1 MVLLYDFKFALR
13 NMLQKPGFA
22 AMTIAIMTIGLGLCV
37 FNYSFIYGLMFKP
50 MPFNDGERMYVV
62 NLVANGVEYNGG
74 SVLPADYLVMK
85 QELDNVEGMG
95 SYYFSTADV
104 NISDRTIRE
113 MATFGEPQMFEF
125 TQVQPIMGRVFNQ
138 QDNEPGA
145 PGVAVIGH
153 SLWQNHLGGNPDVL
167 GRMIEVDGRQTE
179 IIGVMPEGYLFPN
192 SINIWLPMQID
203 LANRERKDYLG
214 LEVFFK
220 LKEGASLSQLN
231 AQLKTIMA
239 RLEQEYPDT
248 NVGNSAMAKN
258 YRMSQVGMGGM
269 TITYAMMSAVVF
281 IMMLACTNVAN
292 LLLARAS
299 ERAKETAIRVALGA
313 PRARL
318 ILQMMWE
325 SLIICTV
332 SGVIALLLS
341 GYGLQVTKEIMR
353 GVFNG
358 PLPFFWQFEMDS
370 HIVVVTIVIS
380 LVTAIITGLLP
391 ALKVTGGDF
400 NKVLRDGT
408 RGAQSRSAGKL
419 SKALVILEIT
429 LSCALLTTAGAIAIG
444 INVTDNSDYGANTH
458 NKLIARIELPERKYP
473 EADLRVPFY
482 QELIRELEAQPDIAK
497 ASLAGA
503 VPGINTWYTRIA
515 IEGRDNTDITTLPQS
530 HVTNMYPGMYEIL
543 GVQALAGRLY
553 DEDDTPDK
561 PNTVVVTDS
570 FAKAN
575 FGSNEAA
582 VGQRFTLA
590 QTEEESALF
599 TIVGVVP
606 HMIFGQPFADFK
618 NRPAIIT
625 NSIQDS
631 LRFMRI
637 VVQPD
642 GHIPAE
648 NLESTVSRVLFEL
661 DKDVA
666 PYFFRTYEAVLKRN
680 TAGMNFLSDVFNLF
694 AIAAILLAASGIYGV
709 MANTIERR
717 TQELGIRRAL
727 GAPDE
732 LILKSLMKQGLW
744 QLLIGSAIG
753 APLAYLM
760 GNQIVGMLGASSPW
774 LDAVYIVM
782 PLLIGAVVLISTF
795 VPALKAIR
803 LEPSVALRYE

>member
-13 NMLQKPGFA
+13 NMLHKPAFA
-22 AMTIAIMTIGLGLCV
+22 AMTIGIMTIGLGLCV

-50 MPFNDGERMYVV
+50 LPFHDGERMYAI
-62 NLVANGVEYNGG
+62 NLISNGVEFNSG
-74 SVLPADYLVMK
+74 SVLPADYLLMK
-85 QELDNVEGMG
+85 QELEGIEDVG
-95 SYYFSTADV
+95 AYYFSTTDV
-104 NISDRTIRE
+104 NFSDRTIRE
-113 MATFGEPQMFEF
+113 RATFAEPSMFEF
-125 TQVQPIMGRVFNQ
+125 TQVQPIMGRVINDE
-138 QDNEPGA
+138 DNMPGA
-145 PGVAVIGH
+145 PRVAVIGH

-203 LANRERKDYLG
+203 LANRDRKDYLG

-220 LKEGASLSQLN
+220 LKSGASIDKVN
-231 AQLKTIMA
+231 AQLKALMK

-248 NVGNSAMAKN
+248 NTGNTAKAKN
-258 YRMSQVGMGGM
+258 YRMSMLGMGGD
-269 TITYAMMSAVVF
+269 IIAFAMISAVVF

-313 PRARL
+313 PRGRL

-325 SLIICTV
+325 SLIICGI

-358 PLPFFWQFEMDS
+358 PLPFFWRFELDS
-370 HIVVVTIVIS
+370 HIVIATVLIS

-391 ALKVTGGDF
+391 AIKVTGGDF

-408 RGAQSRSAGKL
+408 RGAQSRSDGRL

-429 LSCALLTTAGAIAIG
+429 LSCALLTAAGAIAIG
-444 INVTDNSDYGANTH
+444 INLTDKSDYGVNTQ
-458 NKLIARIELPERKYP
+458 NKMVARIELPARKYP
-473 EADLRVPFY
+473 DAELRVPFY

-503 VPGINTWYTRIA
+503 IPGINTWYTRIA
-515 IEGRDNTDITTLPQS
+515 IEGRDNSDIKTLPQS
-530 HVTNMYPGMYEIL
+530 HVTNMYPGMFDML
-543 GVQALAGRLY
+543 DVKALAGRLY

-561 PNTVVVTDS
+561 PRTVVVTET
-570 FAKAN
+570 FAQAN

-582 VGQRFTLA
+582 VGQRFKLA

-618 NRPAIIT
+618 NRPSIIT

-631 LRFMRI
+631 LRNMRI
-637 VVQPD
+637 VVQPE
-642 GHIPAE
+642 GNIPAE
-648 NLESTVSRVLFEL
+648 NLEPTITRVLFDL

-666 PYFFRTYEAVLKRN
+666 PYFFRTYDAVLKRN

-694 AIAAILLAASGIYGV
+694 AIAAIVLAASGIYGV

-727 GAPDE
+727 GAPDDH
-732 LILKSLMKQGLW
+732 ILKSLMKQGLW

-753 APLAYLM
+753 APLAWLM
-760 GNQIVGMLGASSPW
+760 GSQIVGMLGASSPL
-774 LDAVYIVM
+774 LDAIYFVM

-795 VPALKAIR
+795 IPALKAIR